1 MCPHDSDSNP
11 IVLLGER
18 RLLELISGSAPLT
31 EVLDEIC
38 AALDVEVGNVVSV
51 VLSSE
56 DDEHVLHEL
65 AERAVQFGLYVFS
78 CCAILSRSGQLLG
91 TLETYSYLSENPA
104 VSQAMLIQHASEL
117 AALAIQR
124 YDREQD
130 SWSSIATWACPS
142 KRSLHNRTV
151 PAFPPYASHSL
162 HLS

>member
-1 MCPHDSDSNP
+1 MCPHDSDAIP

-18 RLLELISGSAPLT
+18 HLLELISEDAPLT

-56 DDEHVLHEL
+56 DDVLHEL

-78 CCAILSRSGQLLG
+78 CCAILSQSGQLLG

-104 VSQAMLIQHASEL
+104 VNQAMLIQHASEL

-124 YDREQD
+124 YDRVQN
-130 SWSSIATWACPS
+130 SWGSIATWACPS
-142 KRSLHNRTV
+142 NRSMRNRTT
-151 PAFPPYASHSL
+151 PTFPPYASHSL
-162 HLS
+162 HVS